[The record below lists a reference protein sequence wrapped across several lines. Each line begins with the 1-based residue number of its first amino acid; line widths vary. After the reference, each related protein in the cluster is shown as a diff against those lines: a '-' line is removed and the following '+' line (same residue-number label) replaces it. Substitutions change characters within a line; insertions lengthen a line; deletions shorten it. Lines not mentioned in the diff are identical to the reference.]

1 MLEARGVEPFMP
13 MKPTKAG
20 NPEMS
25 RDPAISLVRLVPPSG
40 PRSAPTPSDPYLGI
54 TPEDRVST
62 SPEGALIEPA
72 LDLDGLFRRYAP
84 YVAAIAH
91 RLLGRDED
99 VDDTIQEVFVAA
111 VRGVHA
117 VRDPAAI
124 RGWLARV
131 TVRVAHQRLRKRRAR
146 IFLGLDEPV
155 VYDAVVDKSAS
166 AEQRTLLARVYKILD
181 SMPANERIAWSLR
194 HIEGEPL
201 ESVASM
207 SGCSLATAKRRIA
220 AAAGKLEEAF
230 GDV

>member
-1 MLEARGVEPFMP
+1 
-13 MKPTKAG
+13 MKPTQVKTGMAR
-20 NPEMS
+20 EQ
-25 RDPAISLVRLVPPSG
+25 PAVSLVRLIAPDAVH
-40 PRSAPTPSDPYLGI
+40 SA
-54 TPEDRVST
+54 TPESEA
-62 SPEGALIEPA
+62 PLAQA

-131 TVRVAHQRLRKRRAR
+131 TVRVARQRLRKRRVR
-146 IFLGLDEPV
+146 VFLGLDEPV
-155 VYDAVVDKSAS
+155 VYDAVVDHGAS
-166 AEQRTLLARVYKILD
+166 AEQRALLARVYTVLD
-181 SMPANERIAWSLR
+181 AIPANQRIAWSLR

-220 AAAGKLEEAF
+220 AAAQRIEEAF
-230 GDV
+230 SDVR

>member
-1 MLEARGVEPFMP
+1 
-13 MKPTKAG
+13 MKPTQVTTNAM
-20 NPEMS
+20 PREQ
-25 RDPAISLVRLVPPSG
+25 PAVSLVRLI
-40 PRSAPTPSDPYLGI
+40 APTAS
-54 TPEDRVST
+54 EVAAAA
-62 SPEGALIEPA
+62 ALEPALEQA

-131 TVRVAHQRLRKRRAR
+131 TVRAARQRLRKRRVR
-146 IFLGLDEPV
+146 VFLGLDEPI
-155 VYDAVVDKSAS
+155 VYDTVIDRSAS
-166 AEQRTLLARVYKILD
+166 AEQRALVSRVYSILD
-181 SMPANERIAWSLR
+181 RLPPNQRIAWSLR

-201 ESVASM
+201 ESVASL

-220 AAAGKLEEAF
+220 AAAQKLEEAF
-230 GDV
+230 ADV

>member
-1 MLEARGVEPFMP
+1 MKRTQVPSEPMR
-13 MKPTKAG
+13 
-20 NPEMS
+20 EQ
-25 RDPAISLVRLVPPSG
+25 PAISLVRLI
-40 PRSAPTPSDPYLGI
+40 APTTEDDASVSNRPS
-54 TPEDRVST
+54 
-62 SPEGALIEPA
+62 EPPLEQA

-117 VRDPAAI
+117 LRDPAAI

-131 TVRVAHQRLRKRRAR
+131 TVRVARQRLRKRRVR
-146 IFLGLDEPV
+146 VFLGLDEPV
-155 VYDAVVDKSAS
+155 VYDSVVDHSAS
-166 AEQRTLLARVYKILD
+166 AEQRALLARVYSVLD
-181 SMPANERIAWSLR
+181 GLPANQRIAWSLR

-201 ESVASM
+201 ENVASM

-220 AAAGKLEEAF
+220 AAAQRIEETFA
-230 GDV
+230 DV